1 MEIRYENCS
10 CDEKILNF
18 KIDDSNIIGITGL
31 KKDKFLDLLKLESL
45 PKGNIYYNNEK
56 VTKLNIWSIKRKIAF
71 ISEGFIYPQFV
82 KNVLDYMIY
91 YMRKNNVLV
100 KDDQKKINGAL
111 KIVGL
116 EKDYLTKDLFT
127 LSTSEKKLVQIASC
141 LLSNPELII
150 FEEPFLYF
158 DLNNQKQLFFLMQ
171 RLQEQHNKNILIVS
185 KDSNILY
192 KYTKQMIFIK
202 NNDIIATGNTK
213 EMYQKIEWLN
223 KNKITVPE
231 IVLFTHKAKKEKNV
245 KIDYHQDIRDII
257 KDIYKHV

>member
-1 MEIRYENCS
+1 MEVRYENVS
-10 CDEKILNF
+10 CDEKLLNF
-18 KIDDSNIIGITGL
+18 KIDDSNIIGITGS
-31 KKDKFLDLLKLESL
+31 KKDKFLGLLKLEIL
-45 PKGNIYYNNEK
+45 PKGNIYYDNEK
-56 VTKLNIWSIKRKIAF
+56 VTKVNLWTIKRKIVF
-71 ISEGFIYPQFV
+71 ISEEFIYPRFI

-91 YMRKNNVLV
+91 YMRKNNILV
-100 KDDQKKINGAL
+100 KDDQKKISGAL

-116 EKDYLTKDLFT
+116 EKEYLTKDLFT
-127 LSTSEKKLVQIASC
+127 LSSSEKKLIQIASS

-150 FEEPFLYF
+150 FDEPFLYF

-171 RLQEQHNKNILIVS
+171 RLVEQHNKNVLIVS
-185 KDSNILY
+185 SDSNILY

-213 EMYQKIEWLN
+213 ELYQKVEWLN
-223 KNKITVPE
+223 KNKFIVPE